1 MKAEPH
7 HISVPLATPAPAA
20 PRPSTTRGATA
31 APATPRPAP
40 RASGRLVGEHLAAAS
55 AYLLAGAAGVVW
67 IAPALA
73 TGLYLDP
80 HVAGVTHLFTLGW
93 LTLTIFGAL
102 GQLLPMALGAPI
114 WSVRLGHAAFWLLA
128 PGIALFAY
136 GVSAGAL
143 PAMIPGVLLV
153 AVGSLLAIGNVAATL
168 PRGRTRDV
176 TWAGIAV
183 GVAFLTLTLA
193 FGLVLSH
200 NLHSGF
206 VAAARVRILAAHLHV
221 ALVGWG
227 LIVIVGV
234 SRRLLPMF
242 MVAHGADGR
251 WSRRAIIL
259 LALGVPVLA
268 LGLVTRMR
276 AVAWVG
282 ASVLDAGLAAFL
294 WQSALFYRARA
305 RRLDTGMRFVRVSL
319 LFLAACGALGPVLL
333 AAGPTHTRL
342 ATAYVITGILGF
354 LVPFVTGFLYEIMP
368 TLAWSARFG
377 GRLNRGRVPAVTDLY
392 SARAARWQ
400 LTLHVA
406 GVVLLLAG
414 IATSIVG
421 VARGGAL
428 LFLLSALLFASQV
441 ARMRWGV
448 PRAPAL
454 APESA

>member
-1 MKAEPH
+1 MKVEPLRRRTL
-7 HISVPLATPAPAA
+7 LATVAPMASPAPAA
-20 PRPSTTRGATA
+20 TT
-31 APATPRPAP
+31 RPAP
-40 RASGRLVGEHLAAAS
+40 RASGRLVGEHLAVAS
-55 AYLLAGAAGVVW
+55 LYLIAGAAGLVW

-73 TGLYLDP
+73 AGMYLDP
-80 HVAGVTHLFTLGW
+80 RVAGVTHLFTLGW
-93 LTLTIFGAL
+93 LTLIIFGAL

-136 GVSAGAL
+136 GVTAGTL

-153 AVGSLLAIGNVAATL
+153 AAGILLAVGNVAATL

-176 TWAGIAV
+176 TWAGIAL
-183 GVAFLTLTLA
+183 GVAFLALTLA

-251 WSRRAIIL
+251 WSRRALIL
-259 LALGVPVLA
+259 LALGVPTLA
-268 LGLVTRMR
+268 VGLLAQVP
-276 AVAWVG
+276 AAAWTG
-282 ASVLDAGLAAFL
+282 ALLLDAGVAAFL
-294 WQSALFYRARA
+294 WQTALFYRARA
-305 RRLDTGMRFVRVSL
+305 RRLDTGMRFVRASL
-319 LFLAACGALGPVLL
+319 PFLAACAVLGPVLL
-333 AAGPTHTRL
+333 AAGPAHTRL
-342 ATAYVITGILGF
+342 ATTYVVTGILGF

-368 TLAWSARFG
+368 TLAWTARFG

-406 GVVLLLAG
+406 GVVLLLTG
-414 IATSIVG
+414 VATSTIG

-441 ARMRWGV
+441 ARMRWGA
-448 PRAPAL
+448 PRAPTSP
-454 APESA
+454 PEPA

>member
-1 MKAEPH
+1 MKVEHQPRTQHAA
-7 HISVPLATPAPAA
+7 VAPAA
-20 PRPSTTRGATA
+20 PRDSTTPA
-31 APATPRPAP
+31 APAAPRPAP

-55 AYLLAGAAGVVW
+55 VYLLAGAAGLVW

-73 TGLYLDP
+73 SGMYLDP

-114 WSVRLGHAAFWLLA
+114 WSVRLGHVAFWLLA

-136 GVSAGAL
+136 GVSEGTL
-143 PAMIPGVLLV
+143 PVMIPGVLLV
-153 AVGSLLAIGNVAATL
+153 ATGILLAVGNVAATL

-183 GVAFLTLTLA
+183 GVAFLALTLA

-200 NLHSGF
+200 NLHTGF

-234 SRRLLPMF
+234 SRRLMPMF
-242 MVAHGADGR
+242 MVAHSANGR
-251 WSRRAIIL
+251 WSRRALIL
-259 LALGVPVLA
+259 LALGVPVLT
-268 LGLVTRMR
+268 LGLVTPMR
-276 AVAWVG
+276 GVAWTG
-282 ASVLDAGLAAFL
+282 ALLLDAGVAAFL
-294 WQSALFYRARA
+294 WQTNLFYRARS
-305 RRLDTGMRFVRVSL
+305 RRLDTGMRFVRASL
-319 LFLAACGALGPVLL
+319 PFLAACAALGPVLL
-333 AAGPTHTRL
+333 ALGPAHTRL
-342 ATAYVITGILGF
+342 GTAYVVTGVLGF

-368 TLAWSARFG
+368 TLAWTARFG

-400 LTLHVA
+400 LTAHVA

-414 IATSIVG
+414 IGWSAVG

-428 LFLLSALLFASQV
+428 LFLFSALLFASQV

-448 PRAPAL
+448 PRAPA
-454 APESA
+454 PPRGSA